1 MIELFAGVVLASAA
15 VWFVLRPIVKP
26 ETAGRGTGDEGGV
39 GEGEGDDPEDDLSA
53 RAVALR
59 ALKEIEF
66 DRATGKLSDS
76 DYDALRVKYTA
87 EALAAL
93 REGEEG
99 RGKGAGYVEAAH
111 PRYPSPFP
119 LPPSPVCANCGPRA
133 ERDAAYCS
141 SCGCRLTAAPGF
153 CRRCG
158 AGLEDGATYCAHCG
172 VRVAA

>member
-1 MIELFAGVVLASAA
+1 MGIIELVAGVVLASAA

-26 ETAGRGTGDEGGV
+26 EAAGRGTGDGGGV

-53 RAVALR
+53 RAVAVR

-66 DRATGKLSDS
+66 DRATGKLSDA

-87 EALAAL
+87 EAIAAL
-93 REGEEG
+93 RAGEPGSGKREGG
-99 RGKGAGYVEAAH
+99 SVGAH
-111 PRYPSPFP
+111 PLPAPRSP
-119 LPPSPVCANCGPRA
+119 LPVCSTCGSRP
-133 ERDAAYCS
+133 ERGAVFCS
-141 SCGCRLTAAPGF
+141 SCGRRLTAAPGF
-153 CRRCG
+153 CGRCG